1 MPEISRFYG
10 IIIYIFY
17 REHQPPHFH
26 AVYGDEEALIAIDT
40 LAVLAGHLSPRALGL
55 AIEWAI
61 IYQEELKKVWHQA
74 MNHQKLD
81 KIKPLK

>member
-26 AVYGDEEALIAIDT
+26 AVYGEYEALIAIDS
-40 LAVLAGHLSPRALGL
+40 LAVLHGHLPPRALGL
-55 AIEWAI
+55 VIEWATMH
-61 IYQEELKKVWHQA
+61 QEELKKVWQQA
-74 MNHQKLD
+74 MEHKKLD
-81 KIKPLK
+81 KIEPLK

>member
-26 AVYGDEEALIAIDT
+26 AVYGDEEALIIIDS
-40 LAVLAGHLSPRALGL
+40 LAVLAGHLSPRAMGL
-55 AIEWAI
+55 VIEWATI
-61 IYQEELKKVWHQA
+61 HQDELHKVWKQA
-74 MNHQKLD
+74 MNHQTLD
-81 KIKPLK
+81 KIEPLK

>member
-40 LAVLAGHLSPRALGL
+40 LAVLAGHLSPRTMGL
-55 AIEWAI
+55 VIEWATMH
-61 IYQEELKKVWHQA
+61 QEELRKVWQQA

>member
-26 AVYGDEEALIAIDT
+26 AVYGDEDVLIMIDS
-40 LAVLAGHLSPRALGL
+40 LAVLAGHLSPRVMGL
-55 AIEWAI
+55 VIEW
-61 IYQEELKKVWHQA
+61 Q
-74 MNHQKLD
+74 
-81 KIKPLK
+81 

>member
-26 AVYGDEEALIAIDT
+26 AVYGDEEALIMIDS
-40 LAVLAGHLSPRALGL
+40 LAVLAGHLSPRAMGL
-55 AIEWAI
+55 VIEWATI
-61 IYQEELKKVWHQA
+61 HQEELRKVWQQA
-74 MNHQKLD
+74 MDHQKLD